1 MRKKSKFVVVVGVV
15 VRVVLMTFAFTLMAF
30 AIGLFCGILTTVLY
44 GAIQHIHPD
53 MAWAYKYVA
62 APFGAVGLVVSFT
75 LMVINEI
82 RRARRPLEFS
92 QPATRTF

>member
-1 MRKKSKFVVVVGVV
+1 MVVGVMI
-15 VRVVLMTFAFTLMAF
+15 RVVLLTFAFTLMSF
-30 AIGLFCGILTTVLY
+30 AIGLFCGILSTVLY

-53 MAWAYKYVA
+53 MTWSYKYVA

-75 LMVINEI
+75 LMLINEI